1 MNKYTVTVILMVLAI
16 NSLAATKIYK
26 YTDENGNVHYTD
38 KKPSEDAKEAQLKSP
53 NIVESTPIESRP
65 RWQKSDNTEQLS
77 QFSFEGFAISSP
89 QAGESIWGA
98 GGNITVSVNLDK
110 KLQPNYRVKFY
121 LDGISHGKVKS
132 NSQLIADVE
141 RGEHQI
147 YAQVIDAFS
156 RKVIK
161 TSEPVTFYVKQ
172 HSKK

>member
-1 MNKYTVTVILMVLAI
+1 MKKYTVTIILMVLAI

-38 KKPSEDAKEAQLKSP
+38 KKPSADAKEEQLKP
-53 NIVESTPIESRP
+53 LNIVESTPMESKP
-65 RWQKSDNTEQLS
+65 RWQKSNGTETLS
-77 QFSFEGFAISSP
+77 RFNFEGFAISNP
-89 QAGESIWGA
+89 QANESIWGT
-98 GGNITVSVNLDK
+98 GGNITVSVNLDG
-110 KLQPNYRVKFY
+110 KLQSNYRVKFF

-161 TSEPVTFYVKQ
+161 TSATITFYVKQ
-172 HSKK
+172 NSKK